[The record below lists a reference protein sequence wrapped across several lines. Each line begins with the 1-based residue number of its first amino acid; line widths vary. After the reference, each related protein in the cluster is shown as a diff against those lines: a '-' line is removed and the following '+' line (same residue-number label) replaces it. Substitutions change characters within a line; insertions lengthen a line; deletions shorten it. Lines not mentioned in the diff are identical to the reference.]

1 MKIVKKNELKKL
13 NIWQIFN
20 WLTEMI
26 ISKKI
31 DYEEVKSLIKDKSIK
46 KKLNYFK
53 IFVLNAYSEDM
64 KKRSKINAIVWE
76 RLVEIAAAEVFKK
89 NENENDIPK
98 KIKEDINKELDVCKK
113 YFQLKK
119 YDLYYETI
127 SSLLRETC
135 WLGSSMYM
143 PYSMIFIIDLSELY
157 YRKEKGFFDK
167 YMDRILK
174 DFEFDES
181 VSLFLKIISS
191 LENDDVNKAKELKEK
206 LPPLINTIAEKM
218 IEFKLKS

>member
-1 MKIVKKNELKKL
+1 
-13 NIWQIFN
+13 
-20 WLTEMI
+20 MI